1 MLAPE
6 DEGIAAWGN
15 YHQKTAS
22 HSKRLEFL
30 RLCLFSGRYEM
41 KCLNLIY
48 IMFTENDF
56 LS

>member
-1 MLAPE
+1 MLDPE

-30 RLCLFSGRYEM
+30 RLCLFSERYEM